1 MWRADRY
8 DDHELDDDAPAAAPS
23 VEPGALTIGDPTV
36 KPMNVASETWQ
47 RWRDE
52 LAALGGDSPLLHF
65 DDERRGRIE
74 LGTSHPGGLA
84 RFIAGSP
91 TLLSNLVRDD
101 MALKAA
107 RVAAERIADKG
118 LELSSVRGIDAI
130 ALGIGMVTWSH
141 AGVDYRAPLLLR
153 PLDLR
158 RRGRDIELTLLD
170 RLVLNPALAR
180 VLAQQFSLHLD
191 EEAFVALADD
201 GGTFKPN
208 PPLDRLRGL
217 TAHLDGF
224 TITPRLVVSTF
235 AEVGPALAA
244 DARDLAHP
252 VLDAI
257 AGNTS
262 ARWAVQESQ
271 TTVTPVPADQR
282 PPETD
287 LLLLDAD
294 AEQEDVIANVAAGNS
309 IVVKTLPG
317 TGATQTVVNALG
329 TLIAQNKRVLVVSS
343 RRAALSSIQR
353 RFTDIGLSGVTVMP
367 RTLRRDLIRAISRN
381 EKAQK
386 PRVADI
392 NEALVRLR
400 GVLLDY
406 REALGR
412 PDPKLGISV
421 YDCVT
426 ELSRLA
432 LLPAPPTTRAR
443 LERSAVETLAH
454 NRAHAADVIV
464 QAAKLGQF
472 TYGPGDS
479 PWYGATFSTGE
490 EATRAQ
496 ERARRLHTD
505 LVPRLL
511 DRAVALVATTPM
523 RQFETLAEL
532 GTYLRLLTDLRDTL
546 DKFQPAVFDRSLS
559 ELIAATAP
567 RREGSTMPATTRRRL
582 KALAK
587 EYVRPGVHV
596 SDLHDALTRIQQQ
609 RILWQRFAPVGIT
622 PTVPVGIA
630 DVAVAFQQVE
640 QDLEALDAPLGHTT
654 RETQLLNRRL
664 DDLVTTLA
672 GLAAESDVLANLQ
685 ERTELMREMQPW
697 GLTALLDDLA
707 QRHVPHEQVAAE
719 LELAWWRSALDSL
732 LQADRALLGADTAV
746 LDRLESDFRLVDEA
760 HAAGSAA
767 MMAWQLSEAWSIGIT
782 DWPDEAAALRGS
794 LKSGAITPAELQ
806 KHAPHLSRP
815 LAPVWLSSPY
825 DVHEISDDIPFD
837 AVFVLDAG
845 AVTIAEVAPAIRR
858 GRQVVAV
865 GDPVTQTPAAFS
877 IAVTDRPAAADTSDV
892 DARHS
897 SSALV
902 QLSELLPTLSLTR
915 SYRAGG
921 EDLAEL
927 VNRRFYAGRIDSLP
941 WAGSFLGHPSIAVDY
956 LDDGNGMPDDDTGT
970 IESVDAEVD
979 QVVTRV
985 LEHATARPKESLMV
999 ITASA
1004 KHAARVQT
1012 AVLRA
1017 MQSRPDLHDFFLGD
1031 RAEPFVVLT
1040 IEQAVA
1046 QSRDRVIFSIGFG
1059 RTPHGRVLSEFGALG
1074 RPGGDRLLAVAMTRA
1089 RRFVRIVSC
1098 IRADDLDDDRMGP
1111 GARALAELL
1120 ADTEARRTAV
1130 DVPDDSDPMLIDL
1143 ARRLEARGLRT
1154 ALGHRGKL
1162 RLVASRGGY
1171 CIAIDTDAS
1180 LGTMSLRESLRLRP
1194 DLLRRLGWHYARVH
1208 VFELFSNPDAV
1219 AERIVQMARPV
1230 AVEPPP
1236 APPAPPQPTT
1246 TAAARA
1252 AASAAETQP
1261 VDRDAMTGPVDVQSP
1276 APASTAPAPAP
1287 PSAERRAQAA
1297 QSETQPLF

>member
-1 MWRADRY
+1 M
-8 DDHELDDDAPAAAPS
+8 
-23 VEPGALTIGDPTV
+23 GDPAVT
-36 KPMNVASETWQ
+36 PMNVASDTWQ

-52 LAALGGDSPLLHF
+52 LAALGGTSPLLHF
-65 DDERRGRIE
+65 DDDPRGRIE

-101 MALKAA
+101 VALRAA

-118 LELSSVRGIDAI
+118 LELSSVRGIDAV
-130 ALGIGMVTWSH
+130 ALGIGMVVWNHGGETF
-141 AGVDYRAPLLLR
+141 RAPLLLR
-153 PLDLR
+153 PLRLR
-158 RRGRDIELTLLD
+158 RRGREVELTLLD

-180 VLAQQFSLHLD
+180 ELARQFSLHLD

-201 GGTFKPN
+201 DGTFKPN

-353 RFTDIGLSGVTVMP
+353 RFTDIGLPGVTVTP
-367 RTLRRDLIRAISRN
+367 RSLRRDVIRGISRN

-386 PRVADI
+386 PRVADV

-421 YDCVT
+421 YDCVS

-432 LLPAPPTTRAR
+432 LLPAAPSTRAR
-443 LERSAVETLAH
+443 LSREAVETLAH
-454 NRAHAADVIV
+454 DRAHAAHVIV
-464 QAAKLGQF
+464 EAAKLGQF

-479 PWYGATFSTGE
+479 PWYGAEFSTGD

-496 ERARRLHTD
+496 ERARRLHTE

-511 DRAVALVATTPM
+511 ERATALVAATPM

-630 DVAVAFQQVE
+630 DVAVAYQQVE

-654 RETQLLNRRL
+654 RERQLLNRRI
-664 DDLVTTLA
+664 DDLVATLE

-697 GLTALLDDLA
+697 GLDALLDDLA
-707 QRHVPHEQVAAE
+707 QRHVPHKQVAAE

-732 LQADRALLGADTAV
+732 LQADRALLGADVDV
-746 LDRLESDFRLVDEA
+746 LDRLEADFRLVDEA

-782 DWPDEAAALRGS
+782 DWPDEAKALRDLLRGGM
-794 LKSGAITPAELQ
+794 LTPRDLQ
-806 KHAPHLSRP
+806 KCAPHLSRP
-815 LAPVWLSSPY
+815 IAPVWLSSPY
-825 DVHEISDDIPFD
+825 DVAEISDDIPFD

-845 AVTIAEVAPAIRR
+845 AVTMAEVSTAIRR
-858 GRQVVAV
+858 GRQVVAI
-865 GDPVTQTPAAFS
+865 GDPVTQTPAPFS
-877 IAVTDRPAAADTSDV
+877 IAVTDQPAAADAVDE
-892 DARHS
+892 DARHA
-897 SSALV
+897 SSALA

-979 QVVTRV
+979 QAVTRV
-985 LEHATARPKESLMV
+985 LEHATNRPQESLMV

-1012 AVLRA
+1012 AVLNA

-1031 RAEPFVVLT
+1031 RAEPFAVLT

-1089 RRFVRIVSC
+1089 RRFVRIISC

-1143 ARRLEARGLRT
+1143 AKRLEARGLRT

-1162 RLVASRGGY
+1162 KLVASRGGY

-1219 AERIVQMARPV
+1219 ADRIAAMAKPV
-1230 AVEPPP
+1230 AVQ
-1236 APPAPPQPTT
+1236 APP
-1246 TAAARA
+1246 
-1252 AASAAETQP
+1252 
-1261 VDRDAMTGPVDVQSP
+1261 
-1276 APASTAPAPAP
+1276 APAPAP
-1287 PSAERRAQAA
+1287 TPAAVAPAPARPTAAPAETQPIDREATTGPIAVQSAAPAAPAAPSPAQRAQSA

>member
-8 DDHELDDDAPAAAPS
+8 DDHELDDDAPVAAPG
-23 VEPGALTIGDPTV
+23 VEPGALSMGDPAVT
-36 KPMNVASETWQ
+36 PMNVASDTWQ

-52 LAALGGDSPLLHF
+52 LAALGGASPLLHF
-65 DDERRGRIE
+65 DDDPRGRIE

-101 MALKAA
+101 VALRTA

-130 ALGIGMVTWSH
+130 ALGIGMVVWSH
-141 AGVDYRAPLLLR
+141 GGETFRAPLLLR
-153 PLDLR
+153 PLRLR
-158 RRGRDIELTLLD
+158 RRGREVELTLLD

-180 VLAQQFSLHLD
+180 ELARQFSLHLD

-201 GGTFKPN
+201 DGTFKPN

-244 DARDLAHP
+244 DARDLSHP

-353 RFTDIGLSGVTVMP
+353 RFTDIGLPGVTVTP
-367 RTLRRDLIRAISRN
+367 RSLRRDVIRGISRN

-386 PRVADI
+386 PRVADV

-421 YDCVT
+421 YDCVS

-432 LLPAPPTTRAR
+432 LLPTPPTTRAR
-443 LERSAVETLAH
+443 LTRAAVETLAH
-454 NRAHAADVIV
+454 DRAHAAQVIV

-472 TYGPGDS
+472 SYGPGDS
-479 PWYGATFSTGE
+479 PWYGAEFSTGE

-496 ERARRLHTD
+496 ERARRLHSE

-511 DRAVALVATTPM
+511 DRAVALVAATPM

-532 GTYLRLLTDLRDTL
+532 GTYLRLLTELRDTL
-546 DKFQPAVFDRSLS
+546 DKFQPSVFDRSLS

-630 DVAVAFQQVE
+630 DVAVAYQQVE

-654 RETQLLNRRL
+654 REKHLLNRRIDEL
-664 DDLVTTLA
+664 QHTLA

-697 GLTALLDDLA
+697 GLDALLDDLA

-732 LQADRALLGADTAV
+732 LQADRALLGADVDV
-746 LDRLESDFRLVDEA
+746 LDRLEADFRLVDEA

-782 DWPDEAAALRGS
+782 DWPDEAKALRD
-794 LKSGAITPAELQ
+794 LLRSGMLTPGDLQ
-806 KHAPHLSRP
+806 KCAPHLSRP
-815 LAPVWLSSPY
+815 IAPIWLSSPY
-825 DVHEISDDIPFD
+825 DVAEISDDIPFD

-845 AVTIAEVAPAIRR
+845 AVTMAEVSTAIRR
-858 GRQVVAV
+858 GRQVVAI
-865 GDPVTQTPAAFS
+865 GDPVTQTPSPFS
-877 IAVTDRPAAADTSDV
+877 IAVSDAPPTASDE
-892 DARHS
+892 DARHA

-902 QLSELLPTLSLTR
+902 QLSELLPTLGLTR

-956 LDDGNGMPDDDTGT
+956 LDDGNGMPDDVTGT

-985 LEHATARPKESLMV
+985 LEHATARPNESLMV

-1012 AVLRA
+1012 ATLNA

-1031 RAEPFVVLT
+1031 RAEPFAVLT

-1162 RLVASRGGY
+1162 KLVASRGGY
-1171 CIAIDTDAS
+1171 CIAVDTDAS

-1219 AERIVQMARPV
+1219 ADRIAAMAKPV
-1230 AVEPPP
+1230 AVQ
-1236 APPAPPQPTT
+1236 APPAPTPVVPAAAAPAPSTAT
-1246 TAAARA
+1246 RSTAAP
-1252 AASAAETQP
+1252 AETQP
-1261 VDRDAMTGPVDVQSP
+1261 IDREATTGPIDVQPPASA
-1276 APASTAPAPAP
+1276 APAAPTAAQ
-1287 PSAERRAQAA
+1287 RAQSA

>member
-8 DDHELDDDAPAAAPS
+8 DDHELDDDAPVAAPG
-23 VEPGALTIGDPTV
+23 VEPGALSMGDPAVT
-36 KPMNVASETWQ
+36 PMNVASDTWQ

-52 LAALGGDSPLLHF
+52 LAALGGASPLLHF
-65 DDERRGRIE
+65 DDDPRGRIE

-101 MALKAA
+101 VALRTA

-130 ALGIGMVTWSH
+130 ALGIGMVVWSH
-141 AGVDYRAPLLLR
+141 GGETFRAPLLLR
-153 PLDLR
+153 PLRLR
-158 RRGRDIELTLLD
+158 RRGREVELTLLD

-180 VLAQQFSLHLD
+180 ELARQFSLHLD

-201 GGTFKPN
+201 DGTFKPN

-244 DARDLAHP
+244 DARDLSHP

-353 RFTDIGLSGVTVMP
+353 RFTDIGLPGVTVTP
-367 RTLRRDLIRAISRN
+367 RSLRRDVIRGISRN

-386 PRVADI
+386 PRVADV

-421 YDCVT
+421 YDCVS

-432 LLPAPPTTRAR
+432 LLPTPPTTRAR
-443 LERSAVETLAH
+443 LTRAAVETLAH
-454 NRAHAADVIV
+454 DRAHAAQVIV

-472 TYGPGDS
+472 SYGPGDS
-479 PWYGATFSTGE
+479 PWYGAEFSTGE

-496 ERARRLHTD
+496 ERARRLHSE

-511 DRAVALVATTPM
+511 DRAVALVAATPM

-532 GTYLRLLTDLRDTL
+532 GTYLRLLTELRDTL
-546 DKFQPAVFDRSLS
+546 DKFQPSVFDRSLS

-630 DVAVAFQQVE
+630 DVAVAYQQVE

-654 RETQLLNRRL
+654 REKHLLNRRIDEL
-664 DDLVTTLA
+664 QHTLA

-697 GLTALLDDLA
+697 GLDALLDDLA

-732 LQADRALLGADTAV
+732 LQADRALLGADVDV
-746 LDRLESDFRLVDEA
+746 LDRLEADFRLVDEA

-782 DWPDEAAALRGS
+782 DWPDEAKALRD
-794 LKSGAITPAELQ
+794 LLRSGMLTPGDLQ
-806 KHAPHLSRP
+806 KCAPHLSRP
-815 LAPVWLSSPY
+815 IAPIWLSSPY
-825 DVHEISDDIPFD
+825 DVAEISDDIPFD

-845 AVTIAEVAPAIRR
+845 AVTMAEVSTAIRR
-858 GRQVVAV
+858 GRQVVAI
-865 GDPVTQTPAAFS
+865 GDPVTQTPSPFS
-877 IAVTDRPAAADTSDV
+877 IAVSDAPPTASDE
-892 DARHS
+892 DARHA

-902 QLSELLPTLSLTR
+902 QLSELLPTLGLTR

-956 LDDGNGMPDDDTGT
+956 LDDGNGMPDDVTGT

-985 LEHATARPKESLMV
+985 LEHATARPNESLMV

-1012 AVLRA
+1012 ATLNA

-1031 RAEPFVVLT
+1031 RAEPFAVLT

-1143 ARRLEARGLRT
+1143 AKRLEARGLRT

-1162 RLVASRGGY
+1162 KLVASRGGY
-1171 CIAIDTDAS
+1171 CIAVDTDAS

-1219 AERIVQMARPV
+1219 ADRIAAMAKPV
-1230 AVEPPP
+1230 AVQ
-1236 APPAPPQPTT
+1236 APPAPTPVVPAAAAPAPSTAT
-1246 TAAARA
+1246 RPTAAP
-1252 AASAAETQP
+1252 AETQP
-1261 VDRDAMTGPVDVQSP
+1261 IDREAMTGPIDVQPP
-1276 APASTAPAPAP
+1276 APAVPAAPTAAQ
-1287 PSAERRAQAA
+1287 RAQSA

>member
-1 MWRADRY
+1 M
-8 DDHELDDDAPAAAPS
+8 
-23 VEPGALTIGDPTV
+23 GDPAVT
-36 KPMNVASETWQ
+36 PMNVASDTWQ

-52 LAALGGDSPLLHF
+52 LAALGGASPLLHF
-65 DDERRGRIE
+65 DDDPRGRIE

-101 MALKAA
+101 VALRTA

-130 ALGIGMVTWSH
+130 ALGIGMVVWSH
-141 AGVDYRAPLLLR
+141 GGETFRAPLLLR
-153 PLDLR
+153 PLRLR
-158 RRGRDIELTLLD
+158 RRGREVELTLLD

-180 VLAQQFSLHLD
+180 ELARQFSLHLD

-201 GGTFKPN
+201 DGTFKPN

-244 DARDLAHP
+244 DARDLSHP

-353 RFTDIGLSGVTVMP
+353 RFTDIGLPGVTVTP
-367 RTLRRDLIRAISRN
+367 RSLRRDVIRGISRN

-386 PRVADI
+386 PRVADV

-421 YDCVT
+421 YDCVS

-432 LLPAPPTTRAR
+432 LLPTPPTTRAR
-443 LERSAVETLAH
+443 LTRAAVETLAH
-454 NRAHAADVIV
+454 DRAHAAQVIV

-472 TYGPGDS
+472 SYGPGDS
-479 PWYGATFSTGE
+479 PWYGAEFSTGE

-496 ERARRLHTD
+496 ERARRLHSE

-511 DRAVALVATTPM
+511 DRAVALVAATPM

-532 GTYLRLLTDLRDTL
+532 GTYLRLLTELRDTL
-546 DKFQPAVFDRSLS
+546 DKFQPSVFDRSLS

-630 DVAVAFQQVE
+630 DVAVAYQQVE

-654 RETQLLNRRL
+654 REKHLLNRRIDEL
-664 DDLVTTLA
+664 QRTLA

-697 GLTALLDDLA
+697 GLDALLDDLA

-732 LQADRALLGADTAV
+732 LQADRALLGADVDV

-782 DWPDEAAALRGS
+782 DWPDEAKALRD
-794 LKSGAITPAELQ
+794 LLRSGMLTPGDLQ
-806 KHAPHLSRP
+806 KCAPHLSRP
-815 LAPVWLSSPY
+815 IAPIWLSSPY
-825 DVHEISDDIPFD
+825 DVAEISDDIPFD

-845 AVTIAEVAPAIRR
+845 AVTMAEVSTAIRR
-858 GRQVVAV
+858 GRQVVAI
-865 GDPVTQTPAAFS
+865 GDPVTQTPSPFS
-877 IAVTDRPAAADTSDV
+877 IAVSDAPPTAS
-892 DARHS
+892 DEEARHA

-902 QLSELLPTLSLTR
+902 QLSELLPTLGLTR

-956 LDDGNGMPDDDTGT
+956 LDDGNGMPDDVTGT

-985 LEHATARPKESLMV
+985 LEHATARPNESLMV

-1012 AVLRA
+1012 ATLNA

-1031 RAEPFVVLT
+1031 RAEPFAVLT

-1162 RLVASRGGY
+1162 KLVASRGGY
-1171 CIAIDTDAS
+1171 CIAVDTDAS

-1219 AERIVQMARPV
+1219 ADRIAAMAKPV
-1230 AVEPPP
+1230 AVQ
-1236 APPAPPQPTT
+1236 APPAPTPAPTPAAAAAAPARP
-1246 TAAARA
+1246 TAAP
-1252 AASAAETQP
+1252 AETQP
-1261 VDRDAMTGPVDVQSP
+1261 IDREASTGPIAVQSA
-1276 APASTAPAPAP
+1276 APAAPAAPSPAQ
-1287 PSAERRAQAA
+1287 RAQSA